1 MDALKTSHSVEDRI
15 ERLPGQSRP
24 ALLALWGEL
33 FGVPAPTELRRELL
47 VKFLAY
53 RIQEQAYGGLS
64 QASRKRLKDLARKL
78 EEDPKAEL
86 SAAPRIKVG
95 TRIVREWQGKSHCVT
110 VVEAGFEYAGKH
122 YASLSEIARL
132 ITGTRWSGPL
142 FFRLRTNQA
151 RKRSDAQRN

>member
-15 ERLPGQSRP
+15 KLLPAQSRL
-24 ALLALWGEL
+24 ALLALWKEL
-33 FGVPAPTELRRELL
+33 FGAPAPAGLRRELL

-64 QASRKRLKDLARKL
+64 QATRKRLKDLARRI
-78 EEDPKAEL
+78 EQDPQIEL
-86 SAAPRIKVG
+86 SAAPQIKIG
-95 TRIVREWQGKSHCVT
+95 TRLIREWQGKPHCVT
-110 VVEAGFEYAGKH
+110 IVESGFEYAGKR

-151 RKRSDAQRN
+151 RKPSDA

>member
-1 MDALKTSHSVEDRI
+1 MSHSVENRLK
-15 ERLPGQSRP
+15 RLPAQSRP
-24 ALLALWGEL
+24 ALLALWREL
-33 FGVPAPTELRRELL
+33 FGVPAPAELRRELL

-64 QASRKRLKDLARKL
+64 HSTRKRLKDLARKI
-78 EEDPKAEL
+78 EEDPKADL
-86 SAAPRIKVG
+86 LAAPRIKVG
-95 TRIVREWQGKSHCVT
+95 TRLIREWQGQSHCVT
-110 VVEAGFEYAGKH
+110 VVEAGFEYAGKR

-151 RKRSDAQRN
+151 RKPSDAQ